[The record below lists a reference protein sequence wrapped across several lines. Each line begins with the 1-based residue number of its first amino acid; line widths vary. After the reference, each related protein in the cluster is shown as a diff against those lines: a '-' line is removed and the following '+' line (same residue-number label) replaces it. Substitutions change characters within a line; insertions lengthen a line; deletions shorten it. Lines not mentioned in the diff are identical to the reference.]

1 MPRWLVLLALAAP
14 LAAADPRRDAD
25 GVTLPARALA
35 RLGSTRFRTWEKL
48 TGPVFTPA
56 GELLFSEPDGEAVH
70 FRFMDARTG
79 LFVRKVTLRSG
90 ELAGHDAVQNVLG
103 VSDDGRAYVVLTA
116 EAGTRRSHV
125 VTWDIARGKV
135 IARTP
140 MDVRSGVAP
149 FSDNLRWYA
158 QFDRDTGDVTV
169 ADARTGL
176 SRQVCRVEPDARP
189 ELFPAPDGQSVVVGT
204 DAALAVYDVG
214 TGKLIREVVTAKIGH
229 ALSGMSARFSGD
241 GKTVVVRV
249 SGKEQIRGV
258 WQCDTRTGQVER
270 LDIKAEDHLVSSVS
284 PDGGRLIATG
294 RDFRGEL
301 LLDLRTGRRVEVV
314 GSFRNIVR
322 FDAAGD
328 RFVTKGPRQIT
339 VHDAAS
345 GEPLTPNADPLPVA
359 LQFHDGGRTVAAF
372 GDTTVTLWDAAAGR
386 ERTRFDRPKEWRGLP
401 FAGGRKVF
409 AESPDGLF
417 ALIDPLTG
425 RVEPRNWK
433 YLANARAVQPT
444 RCGRF
449 VVAAFSNDGQTRVLK
464 FAVSSG
470 EVVGEVH
477 GLPIRDAANLS
488 ISADGNRAVVTG
500 ERGLPPGGL
509 VPPLGLPGATQVIA
523 CDLATGKSVY
533 HRRHRVDLRLP
544 PLKFSS
550 DGSRLLLLSTE
561 KPDGRNVLDVE
572 PQPCAPGGVIDPI
585 TGHLIA
591 SVPNAEVFVV
601 TAVSADG
608 RAFAVGDFDGGI
620 RVLEAATGGVRTTF
634 QHKDAITALAFS
646 PDGTALAAASP
657 DAPVYL
663 WDVRGKLL
671 GLPKTFDAATGD
683 ALWVALASSDA
694 AKAFD
699 AMQRLAAAP
708 GDAVTLLARMQPPAV
723 APAPEW
729 FAERVNELRSRSF
742 AVRERATAELEA
754 VAEVVQPW
762 LTAERKRSESP
773 EVQRRLARALAA
785 IGSNSPDR
793 LRMLRSV
800 EVLEWLRTPAAA
812 DVLTAYAGG
821 AARAP
826 LTAAAGQAV
835 RQR

>member
-14 LAAADPRRDAD
+14 LAAADPRLDAD
-25 GVTLPARALA
+25 GVPLPDRALA
-35 RLGSTRFRTWEKL
+35 RLGSTRFRTWDKL

-56 GELLFSEPDGEAVH
+56 GELLFGEPDGEAVH

-140 MDVRSGVAP
+140 MDVRSGVPP
-149 FSDNLRWYA
+149 FAENLRWYA
-158 QFDRDTGDVTV
+158 RFDRDTGDVTV

-189 ELFPAPDGQSVVVGT
+189 ELFPAPDGKSVVVGT
-204 DAALAVYDVG
+204 DSALAVYEVA
-214 TGKLIREVVTAKIGH
+214 TGKLVREVVTAKEGH
-229 ALSGMSARFSGD
+229 ALSGMSARYSGD

-249 SGKEQIRGV
+249 SGKEQFSGV
-258 WQCDTRTGQVER
+258 WRCDTRTGKLEL
-270 LDIKAEDHLVSSVS
+270 LDIKAEEFFVSSVS

-301 LLDLRTGRRVEVV
+301 LLDLRTGRRVEVA

-322 FDAAGD
+322 FDAAGE
-328 RFVTKGPRQIT
+328 RFVTNGPKQIT
-339 VHDAAS
+339 VH
-345 GEPLTPNADPLPVA
+345 NAETGLPISRPPDPLPVA

-372 GDTTVTLWDAAAGR
+372 GDSTVTLWDAAAGR

-401 FAGGRKVF
+401 FAGGRRVF

-433 YLANARAVQPT
+433 YLANARAVEPT
-444 RCGRF
+444 PCGRF

-477 GLPIRDAANLS
+477 GLPVRFAGSSMA
-488 ISADGNRAVVTG
+488 ISADGNRVAVTG
-500 ERGLPPGGL
+500 GFYELRDDMTSSRSVL
-509 VPPLGLPGATQVIA
+509 V
-523 CDLATGKSVY
+523 CDMATGKTLC
-533 HRRHRVDLRLP
+533 HRKYLVNAMSRLP
-544 PLKFSS
+544 LPALSR
-550 DGSRLLLLSTE
+550 DGSRLLVGADRQET
-561 KPDGRNVLDVE
+561 PDRRGMYGVE
-572 PQPCAPGGVIDPI
+572 HFDSGGIIDPV
-585 TGHLIA
+585 TGSGI
-591 SVPNAEVFVV
+591 AEVSKKGDYCQSV
-601 TAVSADG
+601 AVSADG
-608 RAFAVGDFDGGI
+608 RVFACGWGSGQVQL
-620 RVLEAATGGVRTTF
+620 LEAATGGLRTSF

-646 PDGTALAAASP
+646 PDGTKLAAASP

-671 GLPKTFDAATGD
+671 DLPKAFDAATGD
-683 ALWVALASSDA
+683 ALWMALASPDA

-699 AMQRLAAAP
+699 AMQQLAAAP
-708 GDAVTLLARMQPPAV
+708 GDAVKLLARKQPPAV

-729 FAERVNELRSRSF
+729 FAERVIELQSRSF
-742 AVRERATAELEA
+742 AVRERATGELEA

-762 LTAERKRSESP
+762 LAEERKRSESP

-793 LRMLRSV
+793 LRVLRSV
-800 EVLEWLRTPAAA
+800 EVLEWLRTPAS
-812 DVLTAYAGG
+812 VELLTAWVAG

-826 LTAAAGQAV
+826 LTVAAGQAV
-835 RQR
+835 RR

>member
-1 MPRWLVLLALAAP
+1 MP
-14 LAAADPRRDAD
+14 
-25 GVTLPARALA
+25 LPDRALA
-35 RLGSTRFRTWEKL
+35 RLGGTRFRTWDKL
-48 TGPVFTPA
+48 IGPVFTPA

-79 LFVRKVTLRSG
+79 LLVRKVALRSG
-90 ELAGHDAVQNVLG
+90 ELAGHDAVQHVLG
-103 VSDDGRAYVVLTA
+103 VSDDGRAYAVLTA
-116 EAGTRRSHV
+116 EAGTGRTHV
-125 VTWDIARGKV
+125 VTWDIAGGKV
-135 IARTP
+135 VARAP
-140 MDVRSGVAP
+140 LDVRSGVPP
-149 FSDNLRWYA
+149 FSENLRWYA

-189 ELFPAPDGQSVVVGT
+189 ELFPAPDGKSVVVGT
-204 DAALAVYDVG
+204 DAALVVYDVP
-214 TGKLIREVVTAKIGH
+214 TGKLVREVVTAKIGH
-229 ALSGMSARFSGD
+229 ALSGMSARYSGD

-258 WQCDTRTGQVER
+258 WRCDARTGKVEL
-270 LDIKAEDHLVSSVS
+270 LDIKAEEQFVSSVS

-301 LLDLRTGRRVEVV
+301 LLDLRTGRRVEVA
-314 GSFRNIVR
+314 GAFRNIVR
-322 FDAAGD
+322 FDAAGG

-339 VHDAAS
+339 VHDAAT
-345 GEPLTPNADPLPVA
+345 GEPLTPKADPLPVA
-359 LQFHDGGRTVAAF
+359 LQFHDGGKTVAAF
-372 GDTTVTLWDAAAGR
+372 GDSTVTLWDAAAGR

-401 FAGGRKVF
+401 FAGGRRVF

-433 YLANARAVQPT
+433 YLANARAVEPT
-444 RCGRF
+444 RFGRF

-470 EVVGEVH
+470 EVIGEVH
-477 GLPIRDAANLS
+477 GLPIRTVDHLTL
-488 ISADGNRAVVTG
+488 SADGKRTVVTG
-500 ERGLPPGGL
+500 ELGLPPGGL
-509 VPPLGLPGATQVIA
+509 VPPLEFPRTKEVIA

-533 HRRHRVDLRLP
+533 HRRHRGDFRLP
-544 PLKFSS
+544 PPKVTG
-550 DGSRLLLLSTE
+550 DGSRLLLLSLE
-561 KPDGRNVLDVE
+561 KPDARDALDFE
-572 PQPCAPGGVIDPI
+572 PQPCAPGGILDPI

-591 SVPNAEVFVV
+591 NVPNAEVFVA
-601 TAVSADG
+601 TTVSADS

-620 RVLEAATGGVRTTF
+620 RVLEAATGGIRTTF

-671 GLPKTFDAATGD
+671 DLPKTFDAATGD
-683 ALWVALASSDA
+683 ALWAALANPDA

-708 GDAVTLLARMQPPAV
+708 GEAVTLLARNQAPAV

-729 FAERVNELRSRSF
+729 FAGRVNELRSRSF

-754 VAEVVQPW
+754 VAEVAQPR
-762 LTAERKRSESP
+762 LVEERKRSESP

-785 IGSNSPDR
+785 VGSNSPDR
-793 LRMLRSV
+793 LRVLRSV
-800 EVLEWLRTPAAA
+800 EVLEWLRTPAA
-812 DVLTAYAGG
+812 VELLTAWAGG

-826 LTAAAGQAV
+826 LTVAAGQAV
-835 RQR
+835 RRR